1 MAGLVKTPSPSAKA
15 VYLCGDPEEPGP
27 IPRGRLSLERDGLH
41 FTDPGGADML
51 IALEELKAVTV
62 TGRRPEGVPGRTPR
76 GTLRLASQHN
86 GSVAVWEFAVDRPV
100 AAQLRDRIDRL
111 LARMRRPRLPYVE
124 QLLGEPA
131 SETGSFAAIEPRP
144 RTPRPPQSSRVV
156 RRRRWIL
163 AGGAIS
169 VFVAAEVVIPLILSH

>member
-1 MAGLVKTPSPSAKA
+1 MAGVLKTPSRSAKA
-15 VYLCGDPEEPGP
+15 VYLRGDPEEPGP
-27 IPRGRLSLERDGLH
+27 ILRGRLSLERDGLH
-41 FTDPGGADML
+41 FTDPGGANML

-62 TGRRPEGVPGRTPR
+62 TGRRPEGVPGRTPH
-76 GTLRLASQHN
+76 GTLRLASQQN

-131 SETGSFAAIEPRP
+131 SETGSFAAIAPRASG
-144 RTPRPPQSSRVV
+144 TPDSDRSRVI
-156 RRRRWIL
+156 RRRRWL
-163 AGGAIS
+163 VAGGAIG
-169 VFVAAEVVIPLILSH
+169 VFVAVDVVLPIVLTH